1 MNENEN
7 EAGPDSTAE
16 STAESLARLERKID
30 ELALTLGGVVALL
43 NMMDD

>member
-7 EAGPDSTAE
+7 EADPE
-16 STAESLARLERKID
+16 STAETLARLERKID
-30 ELALTLGGVVALL
+30 ELAHTLGGVVAML

>member
-7 EAGPDSTAE
+7 EAGPE
-16 STAESLARLERKID
+16 STAQTLARLERKID